1 MISAANRCHL
11 AASPWPDRPAMR
23 RRHPA
28 APTGTTGTTAA
39 GTREP
44 DLPSS
49 PACRGSRTR
58 AVARGRHPRHC
69 PAARKIAGEPVRV
82 ERA

>member
-28 APTGTTGTTAA
+28 APTGTTAA

-69 PAARKIAGEPVRV
+69 SAARTIAGEPVRV

>member
-1 MISAANRCHL
+1 MISAANRCHR

-28 APTGTTGTTAA
+28 APTGTTAA

-44 DLPSS
+44 DLPSC
-49 PACRGSRTR
+49 PACRGSRNR
-58 AVARGRHPRHC
+58 AVARGRHPRHY
-69 PAARKIAGEPVRV
+69 PAARTIAGEPVRV